1 MEGGQNLGLTGV
13 SWSGGK
19 GDTRSLR
26 TPEVGRGDH
35 LGGRREAKI
44 EQGPPRTYATSHLSS
59 AHTFLFLK
67 SRNRLCHRHSR
78 AMSGS
83 GTRTHTHAP
92 FSPGTEPKIQ
102 QKAS

>member
-1 MEGGQNLGLTGV
+1 MSAGAGV
-13 SWSGGK
+13 KEMGVL
-19 GDTRSLR
+19 LR

-44 EQGPPRTYATSHLSS
+44 EQGPPMTYATSHLSS
-59 AHTFLFLK
+59 AHTFLFFEVTE
-67 SRNRLCHRHSR
+67 
-78 AMSGS
+78 SGS
-83 GTRTHTHAP
+83 ATDTLGRCLGQGHAGTHTRTHAP